1 MTEFLESA
9 EFIDSADVNV
19 RKFAEQTVGGIE
31 GDVPCAI
38 ALYRAVRDGIA
49 YDPYQ
54 RVGSA
59 EAFRAS
65 TVLADTR
72 GFCIG
77 KAALLAAA
85 ARAIGIPARVGYADV
100 KNHLATPRLRELLGT
115 DVFVWHGYAQ
125 VQLAGV
131 WVKATPAFDAR
142 LCAKFGVSPL
152 EFDGRSDSLFQPF
165 NGRGDQ
171 YMEYVRDRGL
181 FADVP
186 AKEILAAFVATYP
199 GLLRAARVA

>member
-1 MTEFLESA
+1 VTAFLQSGD
-9 EFIDSADVNV
+9 FIDSGDANV
-19 RKFAEQTVGGIE
+19 RSFAERTVAGVD
-31 GDVPCAI
+31 GDVPRAV
-38 ALYRAVRDGIA
+38 ALYRAVRDGIV

-54 RVGSA
+54 RVGSPS
-59 EAFRAS
+59 AFRAS
-65 TVLADTR
+65 TVLADER

-85 ARAIGIPARVGYADV
+85 ARAVGIPARVGYADV
-100 KNHLATPRLRELLGT
+100 KNHLATPRLLEQLGT
-115 DVFVWHGYAQ
+115 DLFVWHGYAQ
-125 VQLAGV
+125 LQLDGA
-131 WVKATPAFDAR
+131 WVKATPAFDTR
-142 LCAKFGVSPL
+142 LCEKFGVAPL
-152 EFDGRSDSLFQPF
+152 EFDGRTDSLFQPF

-186 AKEILAAFVATYP
+186 ANEILAAFVATYP